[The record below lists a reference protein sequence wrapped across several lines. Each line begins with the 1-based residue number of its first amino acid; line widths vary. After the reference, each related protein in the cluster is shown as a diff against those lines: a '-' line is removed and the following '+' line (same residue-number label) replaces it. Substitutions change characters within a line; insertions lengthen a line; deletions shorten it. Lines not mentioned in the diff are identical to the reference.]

1 MSPQVQM
8 ASLIGFCVWLLSAL
22 VLWAQPD
29 SSGAQPIL
37 SGYIWRSRAPLSNWD
52 GRAGFVANIKAGVE
66 GGGEASLLIQ
76 LHLGN
81 GNKQNII

>member
-8 ASLIGFCVWLLSAL
+8 ALLIGFCVWLLSAL

-29 SSGAQPIL
+29 SSGAEPIL
-37 SGYIWRSRAPLSNWD
+37 SGYIWRSRARLSNWD
-52 GRAGFVANIKAGVE
+52 GRAGFVANIKA